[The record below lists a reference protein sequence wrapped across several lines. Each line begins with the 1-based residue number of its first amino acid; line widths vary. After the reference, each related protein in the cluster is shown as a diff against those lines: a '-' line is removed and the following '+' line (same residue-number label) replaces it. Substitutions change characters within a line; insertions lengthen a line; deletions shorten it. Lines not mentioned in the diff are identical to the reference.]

1 MLPLYPFVGLLVK
14 TSIRSFFTN
23 RQPRYVVQLMYVNC
37 VRVHCH
43 DVCTIA
49 PPTCISVNYVEIPLN
64 VIRPNVHKPLV
75 SHKAVQSLCSDVVV
89 QNANVIFSPTCKV
102 PCFKKHHHVSPMK
115 CFMLETSPF
124 AVTPSKKLPSSSLL
138 LPPSS
143 SSSSS
148 SSSPLSLNPPSS
160 SSSLVLFYISLTSE
174 IRMSSSYLNSSV
186 FLFN

>member
-1 MLPLYPFVGLLVK
+1 MLPVYPFVGLLVK
-14 TSIRSFFTN
+14 TSVRSFFTN

-37 VRVHCH
+37 MRVHCH

-64 VIRPNVHKPLV
+64 VIRPNVRKPLV

-89 QNANVIFSPTCKV
+89 QNAKVIFSPTCKV

-124 AVTPSKKLPSSSLL
+124 AVTPSKKLPSSSPL

-143 SSSSS
+143 SSSS
-148 SSSPLSLNPPSS
+148 PLPLNPPSS